1 MTHLREKESE
11 KMDFGKIKILEKI
24 SLKQK
29 IREKL
34 QCIRALMNYF
44 GEKDSQINVKSKQ
57 LVKFKYKIL

>member
-1 MTHLREKESE
+1 
-11 KMDFGKIKILEKI
+11 MDFGKIKILEKI

-29 IREKL
+29 VREKL

-57 LVKFKYKIL
+57 LVKFK